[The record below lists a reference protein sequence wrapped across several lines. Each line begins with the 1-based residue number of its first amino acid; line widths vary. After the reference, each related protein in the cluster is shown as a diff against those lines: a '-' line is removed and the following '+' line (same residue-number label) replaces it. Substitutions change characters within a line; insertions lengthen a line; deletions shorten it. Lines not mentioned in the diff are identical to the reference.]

1 MSSFDVRVDTTL
13 TPEQAWRA
21 VTDWSAHSLH
31 MPFTQVVVTRDV
43 GGLGD
48 EFVATTRIG
57 PLVVEDTMVVTG
69 WVPVVGTSTGTCEI
83 TKTGG
88 RVGGG
93 ARITVTAHPGG
104 AHVDWN
110 EQVTLAPTVL
120 AAVSGPFVGVAGR
133 LLFGR
138 AVRGLLADAAR
149 ALDGA
154 DG

>member
-1 MSSFDVRVDTTL
+1 
-13 TPEQAWRA
+13 
-21 VTDWSAHSLH
+21 
-31 MPFTQVVVTRDV
+31 
-43 GGLGD
+43 
-48 EFVATTRIG
+48 
-57 PLVVEDTMVVTG
+57 MVITG
-69 WVPVVGTSTGTCEI
+69 WVPVVGSSTGTCEI
-83 TKTGG
+83 TKTGR

-104 AHVDWN
+104 AHVDWS
-110 EQVTLAPTVL
+110 EHITLGPSAL
-120 AAVSGPFVGVAGR
+120 GAVSAPVLGLAGR

>member
-1 MSSFDVRVDTTL
+1 MSSIGVRVDTAL

-21 VTDWSAHSLH
+21 VTEWSAHSRH
-31 MPFTQVVVTRDV
+31 VPFTRVVVTRDA

-57 PLVVEDTMVVTG
+57 PLVVDDPMVVTG
-69 WVPVVGTSTGTCEI
+69 WVPVVDGSTGTCAI
-83 TKTGG
+83 TKTGR
-88 RVGGG
+88 RVLGG

-104 AHVDWN
+104 AHVEWN
-110 EQVTLAPTVL
+110 EQITLAP
-120 AAVSGPFVGVAGR
+120 AALGAISGPGVGAAGR

-138 AVRGLLADAAR
+138 AVRGLIADAER
-149 ALDGA
+149 ALDGT